1 MFDFE
6 AFYKAVVI
14 ICCVAVTVGMVIMI
28 VYLLRISKKEPVEE
42 YHEAVPENQNLET
55 AFNALCEKLD
65 NDRYQTNETL
75 EKLTYK
81 LNKIEQ
87 KVDEI
92 YIEE

>member
-14 ICCVAVTVGMVIMI
+14 ICCVTIVVGIVMMI
-28 VYLLRISKKEPVEE
+28 VYFLRISKKEPVEE
-42 YHEAVPENQNLET
+42 YHEAVPENRDLEI
-55 AFNALCEKLD
+55 AFNTLCEKLD

-75 EKLTYK
+75 EKLTDK
-81 LNKIEQ
+81 LNKLEQ